1 MGYPMMD
8 SPFNLIIIMI
18 TKKTAILFFHVILF
32 FFNSAYSQ
40 NKVVGYYPDW
50 IKYTLPP
57 NQIKF
62 ENLTHIVHA
71 FAWPS
76 NTGELSM
83 YEGMPNAN
91 LISAVHNAGRKIL
104 IAIGGAGQSD
114 GFAPM
119 SADSIKRSIFIDN
132 AINLVSANGFDGIDL
147 DWESPADINEGKNQT
162 ILVKELRQRFDQIDT
177 SLLITMAVSAG
188 PYFGQYFEYEKLSAD
203 VNWFSMMGYD
213 FHGSWTTHAGHNAPL
228 YQPSNCTDGADDNG
242 IKYLTVTRKIPKKK
256 LLLGVPFYGKEF
268 NSTGLYQTR
277 TGSVADLLYSEIAP
291 RRSNGNWEY
300 FWDDFSK
307 VPYLLDTAHSKF
319 VTFDDTTSIRLKC
332 EYALNNN
339 LSGIMIWALSQD
351 LTGSSQPLLE
361 TIGKSL
367 GLVTSINSV
376 QEIRASDFYL
386 FNNYPNP
393 FNSSTVIKFR
403 IPEAGLVTLT
413 VYDLLGREVEK
424 LANKNMDAGIYSIDF
439 NASNLSGG
447 VYFYALKAG
456 EFFLTKKMIYLK

>member
-1 MGYPMMD
+1 M
-8 SPFNLIIIMI
+8 NN
-18 TKKTAILFFHVILF
+18 KKIAILFFHVLLF
-32 FFNSAYSQ
+32 SFNSAYSQ
-40 NKVVGYYPDW
+40 KKVVGYYPDW

-57 NQIKF
+57 TQIKF

-76 NTGELSM
+76 STGEISM

-91 LISAVHNAGRKIL
+91 LITTVHNSGKKIL
-104 IAIGGAGQSD
+104 LAVGGAGIDQSG

-119 SADSIKRSIFIDN
+119 SADSVKRTAFIEN
-132 AINLVSANGFDGIDL
+132 IVNLITANGFDGIDL
-147 DWESPADINEGKNQT
+147 DWEFPADINEGKNQT
-162 ILVKELRQRFDQIDT
+162 ILVKELRQRFDQIDS
-177 SLLITMAVSAG
+177 SLLITMAVSG
-188 PYFGQYFEYEKLSAD
+188 GSYYGQYCEYEKLSPF

-213 FHGSWTTHAGHNAPL
+213 FHGSWTAHAGHNGPL

-242 IKYLTVTRKIPKKK
+242 IKYLTVTRKIPKGK

-277 TGSVADLLYSEIAP
+277 TGSVTDLLYSEIAP
-291 RRSNGNWEY
+291 RGSNSKWDY

-307 VPYLLDTAHSKF
+307 VPYLLDTSRTKF

-339 LSGIMIWALSQD
+339 LSGIMIWALGQD

-376 QEIRASDFYL
+376 QEFSASDFYL

-424 LANKNMDAGIYSIDF
+424 LANKNMAVGIYSIDF

-456 EFFLTKKMIYLK
+456 DFLQTKKMIYLK